1 MNKAG
6 PAPAVSCRAPI
17 SDARQIFVSNMS
29 IFDCRVSITA
39 QKYISC
45 GFATASEALL
55 NRQNVIFITTGSQ
68 ELDNLLTG
76 MCDQHLDMPHGR
88 GSTCA
93 VFLSWRA
100 GGFETGSITEL
111 FGEFR
116 TGKTQLCHTL
126 CITCQ
131 VRPMLCKRPR
141 CPSGSRPRSAYPRCG
156 RLQMPVAQGGAEGK
170 ALYIDTEGSLRQR
183 AGQIC
188 AASAPGLYPIS
199 RRDWLELEQDGIVM
213 QGRFGRSGLKRS
225 RRGLGSTRKRLWTTS
240 HTRAR
245 ITPSIKPSCSRTLR
259 R

>member
-1 MNKAG
+1 
-6 PAPAVSCRAPI
+6 
-17 SDARQIFVSNMS
+17 
-29 IFDCRVSITA
+29 
-39 QKYISC
+39 
-45 GFATASEALL
+45 
-55 NRQNVIFITTGSQ
+55 VIFITTGSQ

-76 MCDQHLDMPHGR
+76 MCGQHLDMPHGR

-93 VFLSWRA
+93 VFLSWHA

-131 VRPMLCKRPR
+131 VRPMPCKRPR

-170 ALYIDTEGSLRQR
+170 ALYIDTEGNLRQR
-183 AGQIC
+183 AGPIC
-188 AASAPGLYPIS
+188 AASAPGLYSIS